1 MVSYMA
7 PREAQFNPHGAIG
20 VVCVSWLRWFVS
32 LQSHGFEAFS
42 NRYRLCRVDD
52 EFLHGDINSY
62 HSSSQ
67 NRNVRAREPKG

>member
-20 VVCVSWLRWFVS
+20 VVCVSWLRW
-32 LQSHGFEAFS
+32 
-42 NRYRLCRVDD
+42 VDD

-67 NRNVRAREPKG
+67 NRNIRAREPKG